1 MSGVLHLVKGALHTE
16 VSDGFKVVGIVFSQT
31 EPCDIA
37 AIKEVPEDVGVEENI
52 VEQGG
57 IAGLEPPQDESFC
70 LIIIGV
76 VLLLNIVVTIHRD

>member
-1 MSGVLHLVKGALHTE
+1 MSGVLHLIKGALYTE
-16 VSDGFKVVGIVFSQT
+16 VSDGFKVIGIVFSET

-37 AIKEVPEDVGVEENI
+37 AIKEIPEDIGVEENI

-57 IAGLEPPQDESFC
+57 IAGLESPQDEPFC

-76 VLLLNIVVTIHRD
+76 VLLLNVVVAIYRD